1 MEALK
6 YLENVREI
14 CNEMDHH
21 PEWNLNNNI
30 LEVRLTSHFNRNNVS
45 ETDYALAAEFSEIFD
60 RTCGIT
66 GNNQV
71 YLSYLIGAA
80 IILGVGFIGRIFYEN
95 RNYRITSMDFMF
107 AKIDTSDNAYVKKSF
122 EKY

>member
-6 YLENVREI
+6 YLKNVREI

-21 PEWNLNNNI
+21 PEWTLNNNI
-30 LEVRLTSHFNRNNVS
+30 LEVRLTSHFNKNNVS
-45 ETDYALAAEFSEIFD
+45 GTDYALAAEFSEIYD

-66 GNNQV
+66 GINQV

-80 IILGVGFIGRIFYEN
+80 IIFGIGFISNVIYQ
-95 RNYRITSMDFMF
+95 RNNYQSIIY
-107 AKIDTSDNAYVKKSF
+107 K
-122 EKY
+122 

>member
-6 YLENVREI
+6 YLQNVREI

-21 PEWNLNNNI
+21 PEWTLNNNI
-30 LEVRLTSHFNRNNVS
+30 LEVRLTSHFHKNNVS
-45 ETDYALAAEFSEIFD
+45 DTDYALAANFSEIYN
-60 RTCGIT
+60 RTCGVT

-71 YLSYLIGAA
+71 YLSYLIGA
-80 IILGVGFIGRIFYEN
+80 IVIFGIGFVSNMLYQQ
-95 RNYRITSMDFMF
+95 RNYRTTSMDFMF
-107 AKIDTSDNAYVKKSF
+107 AKVDTNNNAYVKKNF